1 MGFYGRTTKRIK
13 HVPDVAQYV
22 VEPQRAMHI
31 PFWYTDADEAAGTDG
46 SIVTGISAR
55 LGSLI
60 TKHHI
65 DMTVTPET
73 VDPQNIYMAFVKLSW
88 HDIFNPY
95 VCGVAHLDDSY
106 QDATPTNQNY
116 TGYIRIYPEN
126 DTDSYKPVYVTGQI
140 DMQERDLAA
149 DKYVWHTLKKL
160 RKVTVFNQM
169 PLLSARGMKV
179 PAKVKRI
186 NPYTYYGML
195 VFNDAPRG
203 GTPADTQVTID
214 LKQRF
219 EEWQI

>member
-1 MGFYGRTTKRIK
+1 
-13 HVPDVAQYV
+13 
-22 VEPQRAMHI
+22 MHI
-31 PFWYTDADEAAGTDG
+31 PFWRTDQDRAAGTDG
-46 SIVTGISAR
+46 EIRTDLLCK
-55 LGSLI
+55 LGSII
-60 TKHHI
+60 TKHFV

-73 VDPQNIYMAFVKLSW
+73 VDPQNIYMAPIKLSW

-106 QDATPTNQNY
+106 QDATTTNQNY
-116 TGYIRIYPEN
+116 TGYIRCYPAN
-126 DTDSYKPVYVTGQI
+126 DTTNFKVEYVTGQI

-169 PLLSARGMKV
+169 PLLSSRSMNV

-203 GTPADTQVTID
+203 ATPADTQVTID
-214 LKQRF
+214 IKQRF
-219 EEWQI
+219 EEWEI